1 MKYKKKE
8 PSQGLSFFLD
18 KMNNMGYQFLTNVIV
33 ETERKKV
40 ILRCEE
46 LTCELP
52 CELGLNGVVPYDL
65 SYLFDGKTPLCQ
77 TKVRH
82 IDLPISNINKEDEA
96 VVSKTINPPV
106 NFGPCFICLY
116 ITVPGSNEIR
126 GIGLHGSEDDTDG
139 VLHQTEGCIRMFNAD
154 LYLIRN
160 LFFKNL
166 KVKIL

>member
-1 MKYKKKE
+1 MKE
-8 PSQGLSFFLD
+8 SSQGLSFFLD

-52 CELGLNGVVPYDL
+52 CELGVNGTTPYE
-65 SYLFDGKTPLCQ
+65 SSFVFDGKTPLCQ

-82 IDLPISNINKEDEA
+82 IDLPISNINEKDEA
-96 VVSKTINPPV
+96 VISKTINPAV

-116 ITVPGSNEIR
+116 ITIPDTNEIR
-126 GIGLHGSEDDTDG
+126 GIALHGSEDDTDG
-139 VLHQTEGCIRMFNAD
+139 VLRPTEGCIRMYNAD
-154 LYLIRN
+154 LYLIRK

-166 KVKIL
+166 KIEIL